1 MRTGKVRYLSPKKQN
16 QVNQQKSKNANRIYS
31 GRRFSYRK
39 FGLYSDRLLVE
50 QKTISQFTKFEIK
63 LDQIGSNLHYQSDSI
78 LAGKVFL
85 YISIAIPLILTIVN
99 LIQHNSLL
107 EIKYLI
113 MNYILWLG
121 IALANYLTEHQDDI
135 ILTGGSQNL
144 FFYRNIPD
152 EQSVLVFI
160 DDVISAS
167 KSHMRNKYTKIDSYV
182 SEGDFINRL
191 QWLLAN
197 EIISEQDFAQLREE
211 YRISRPM

>member
-1 MRTGKVRYLSPKKQN
+1 MPTEFI
-16 QVNQQKSKNANRIYS
+16 QK
-31 GRRFSYRK
+31 RRFSYRK

-63 LDQIGSNLHYQSDSI
+63 LDQIGSNLHYQSDNI

-85 YISIAIPLILTIVN
+85 YISIAIPLILTIAN

-211 YRISRPM
+211 YRISRLM